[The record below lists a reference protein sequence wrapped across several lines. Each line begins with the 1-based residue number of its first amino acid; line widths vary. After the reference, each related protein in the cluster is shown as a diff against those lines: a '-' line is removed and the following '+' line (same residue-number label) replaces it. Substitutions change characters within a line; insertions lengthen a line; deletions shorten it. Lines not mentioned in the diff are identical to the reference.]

1 MHNSESMEATSLAR
15 APDGDRTATR
25 WQPWTALAG
34 FALIAHFAWEMAQM
48 PLYRMDEPSGW
59 RMVGECTQAT
69 LGDAIMT
76 LLAYATAAVLTG
88 RRLWLVAPR
97 ARELTTFL
105 GVGIAMTVG
114 LEWWNVSVRHSWAYS
129 GDMPSLAGI
138 GLSPIV
144 QWIVLPPLILW
155 LARRHLQGGR

>member
-1 MHNSESMEATSLAR
+1 MEGSRVTAARVDDRLATDAW
-15 APDGDRTATR
+15 
-25 WQPWTALAG
+25 WQPWAALAG
-34 FALIAHFAWEMAQM
+34 FATLLHFAWEMAHM
-48 PLYRMDEPSGW
+48 PLYRVAEPSGW
-59 RMVGECTQAT
+59 RMVGGCTQAT

-76 LLAYATAAVLTG
+76 LLAYATAAVLTR

-97 ARELTTFL
+97 ALELTTFL
-105 GVGIAMTVG
+105 GVGLAMTVA

-129 GDMPSLAGI
+129 ADMPVTAGI

-144 QWIVLPPLILW
+144 QWIVLPPLIIW